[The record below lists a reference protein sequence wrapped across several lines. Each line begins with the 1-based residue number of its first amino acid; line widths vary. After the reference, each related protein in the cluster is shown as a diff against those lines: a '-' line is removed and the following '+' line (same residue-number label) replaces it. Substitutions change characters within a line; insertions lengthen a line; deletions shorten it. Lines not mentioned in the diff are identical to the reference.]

1 MVTKFASLATA
12 SALLLTAAPAAVADT
27 STGDVQFIVTS
38 TSGTTFNLTYTID
51 QIEYYTE
58 TGIFAEFENA
68 NVQMSLETSNFQG
81 NLNGIFQFG
90 AQEGLASV
98 LTLIIEDVPN
108 YGPMQI
114 ELELAIGVYF
124 SGFPPHFQASWEGAF
139 FGSYGPPMGFG
150 EPVTFAGNWTAQVVP
165 APGVA
170 SLLALTG
177 LARRR
182 RRD

>member
-27 STGDVQFIVTS
+27 STGSVQFSFIS
-38 TSGTTFNLTYTID
+38 TTGSLFRLEHTLDDTTY
-51 QIEYYTE
+51 EVE
-58 TGIFAEFENA
+58 TGIFAEFESG
-68 NVQMSLETSNFQG
+68 NVQMSIETNFLQG
-81 NLNGIFQFG
+81 NLNGLIYLLPG
-90 AQEGLASV
+90 EKLDSV
-98 LTLIIEDVPN
+98 MTIIIEDVPN
-108 YGPMQI
+108 YGPMEI
-114 ELELAIGVYF
+114 ELNLFIHSYG
-124 SGFPPHFQASWEGAF
+124 GFPAQTMWEGEFA
-139 FGSYGPPMGFG
+139 GSYGPPAGFG
-150 EPVTFAGNWTAQVVP
+150 EPATFAGNWTAQVVP

>member
-12 SALLLTAAPAAVADT
+12 SALLLTVAPAVVADT
-27 STGDVQFIVTS
+27 PIADVQFS
-38 TSGTTFNLTYTID
+38 FNTTGLELFFLEANFSDIAYD
-51 QIEYYTE
+51 AE
-58 TGIFAEFENA
+58 TGIFAEFEA
-68 NVQMSLETSNFQG
+68 DNVQMSIENSYFQG
-81 NLNGIFQFG
+81 VCYGFHRHQPIG
-90 AQEGLASV
+90 ELASV
-98 LTLIIEDVPN
+98 WTIIIEDHPN

-114 ELELAIGVYF
+114 ELGLYLTAYDNGGSTTW
-124 SGFPPHFQASWEGAF
+124 SGEFAGA
-139 FGSYGPPMGFG
+139 YGPPMGFG
-150 EPVTFAGNWTAQVVP
+150 EPVSIAGVWSAQVVP

>member
-12 SALLLTAAPAAVADT
+12 SALLLTAAPAAVAET

-38 TSGTTFNLTYTID
+38 TSGNVFNLATTINRIQFD
-51 QIEYYTE
+51 AE
-58 TGIFAEFENA
+58 TGMFAEFESD
-68 NVQMSLETSNFQG
+68 NVQMSLETSFFQG
-81 NLNGIFQFG
+81 DLDGLFCQFRETG
-90 AQEGLASV
+90 GVESV
-98 LTLIIEDVPN
+98 LTIIIEDLQN

-114 ELELAIGVYF
+114 ELGLAIATYKNATWD
-124 SGFPPHFQASWEGAF
+124 GFFAGA
-139 FGSYGPPMGFG
+139 YGPPMGFG
-150 EPVTFAGNWTAQVVP
+150 EPVSVAGVWSAQVVP